1 MGSGTQDEVE
11 RKFDVDA
18 ETVFPSLDGV
28 DGVSAVGQ
36 PAELELVAVYFDTSG
51 LDLARNGVTLRRRTG
66 GNDEGWHLKVPQA
79 TDTRTEHHLPLGRA
93 TKTVPQAVL
102 APVRGIIRDRHLGQV
117 ARVSTHRREY
127 TLLGEDSTV
136 LATVCDDGVDAERL
150 DVPGEVQ
157 SWREWEVELVD
168 GDLPV
173 LELVGSALLDAGA
186 RKASVGSKLGR
197 VLGDAVPAPPRAA
210 SRTRWRSGDNAGQL
224 VQTHLAELAARLQE
238 QDARLRT
245 GQPGSVHK
253 LRIAARRSRSTLK
266 TYKPLF
272 APGSTDTLG
281 EELRWLGRVLA
292 DARDAQVLRERLR
305 LLVASEPPE
314 LLLGPVLNRIEDELR
329 RDYRAGLDGALQALD
344 SERYFRLLD
353 SLDEFVLST
362 PLTPEADAP
371 ASKVL
376 RRLLARDGK
385 RLRRAVAGVDG
396 SEEPAEHDAALH
408 EARKKAKRLR
418 YAAESARP
426 ALGKRAKKLAAAA
439 KKAQQ
444 ALGRHQ
450 DSVVARERLREYG
463 AKAYTDGENGFSFGR
478 LHALE
483 QHRADEAEREF
494 DKAWKRLRSTM
505 RS

>member
-1 MGSGTQDEVE
+1 MGSGTQDEIE

-18 ETVFPSLDGV
+18 ETIFPSLAGV
-28 DGVSAVGQ
+28 DGVSGVGQ

-51 LDLARNGVTLRRRTG
+51 LDLARNGITLRRRTG
-66 GNDEGWHLKVPQA
+66 GDDAGWHLKVPRA

-93 TKTVPQAVL
+93 TKTVPQAIL
-102 APVRGIIRDRHLGQV
+102 APVRGIVRDRRLGQV

-127 TLLGEDSTV
+127 PLVGEDSTV
-136 LATVCDDGVDAERL
+136 LATVCDDAVDAERL

-173 LELVGSALLDAGA
+173 LEVVGSVLLDAGA

-197 VLGDAVPAPPRAA
+197 VLGDAVRPAPRAA
-210 SRTRWRSGDNAGQL
+210 SRKRRAGDSAGEL
-224 VQTHLAELAARLQE
+224 VQAHLAELAARLQE

-266 TYKPLF
+266 TYKPLLV
-272 APGSTDTLG
+272 PGSGDTLA
-281 EELRWLGRVLA
+281 EELRWLGQALA

-329 RDYRAGLDGALQALD
+329 RDYRTGLDGALQALD

-353 SLDEFVLST
+353 TLDEFVQST

-371 ASKVL
+371 ARKVL
-376 RRLLARDGK
+376 PRLLARDFK
-385 RLRRAVAGVDG
+385 RLRRAVDGIEG

-444 ALGRHQ
+444 ALGQHQ

-463 AKAYTDGENGFSFGR
+463 VKAYTDGENGFSFGR

-494 DKAWKRLRSTM
+494 DEAWKKLRSTM
-505 RS
+505 GS